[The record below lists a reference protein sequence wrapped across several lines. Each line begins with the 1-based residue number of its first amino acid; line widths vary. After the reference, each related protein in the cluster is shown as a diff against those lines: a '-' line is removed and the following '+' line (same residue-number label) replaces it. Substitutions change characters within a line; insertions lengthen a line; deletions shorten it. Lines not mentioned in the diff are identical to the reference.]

1 MVGCAVLIL
10 VHVLVVGEWAVDD
23 RGSAELLGASL
34 KSGNCGE
41 THAMGVESQSSR
53 KIAHR
58 LLLRVEG
65 SWR

>member
-1 MVGCAVLIL
+1 MVGCALLML

-23 RGSAELLGASL
+23 RGSAELLGVSL

-41 THAMGVESQSSR
+41 AMGVESQSSR
-53 KIAHR
+53 QIAHR